1 MLLPTT
7 LVGSYPQ
14 PDWLIDRQRLSKM
27 VPRVRAQDLWRV
39 DAERLEVAQDDA
51 TLLAIRDQERAGLDI
66 ITDGEQRR
74 ESYSN
79 RFATALD
86 GIDLDNP
93 GKTPNRSGG
102 FSTVPRVVG
111 KIRRKHPV
119 EVRDLEFLRANT
131 GRKIK
136 MTVPGPFTMA
146 AQCQDDYYKDE
157 ETLALDYAGAVN
169 AEIKD
174 LFAAGADIVQ
184 IDEPWM
190 QSRPEKARQYGL
202 KALDRALEGVAGTT
216 AVHICFGYAAVVKD
230 KPAGYSFLAEFEGS
244 AVDQV
249 SIEAAQPKLDL
260 AVLRQLPSKTII
272 LGVIDLADP
281 AVETPETVAARIR
294 KALPFAAAERIVVA
308 PDCGLKYL
316 PREIAFGKMRAMV
329 EGTEIVRREI
339 TQQGKKH

>member
-14 PDWLIDRQRLSKM
+14 PKWLIDRARLATQ
-27 VPRVRAQDLWRV
+27 VPRVRAQDLWLV
-39 DAERLEVAQDDA
+39 DARRLEAAQDDA

-79 RFATALD
+79 RFATALA
-86 GIDLDNP
+86 GIDLDRP
-93 GKTPNRSGG
+93 GKTPNRTGG

-111 KIRRKHPV
+111 PIRRRHPV
-119 EVRDLEFLRANT
+119 EVRDVEFLRANT
-131 GRKIK
+131 DRMVK
-136 MTVPGPFTMA
+136 MTVPGPFTMS
-146 AQCQDDYYKDE
+146 AQCQDDFYHDE
-157 ETLALDYAGAVN
+157 EKLALDYAGAVN

-190 QSRPEKARQYGL
+190 QSRPQQARRYGIA
-202 KALDRALEGVAGTT
+202 ALDAALDGVTGTT
-216 AVHICFGYAAVVKD
+216 VVHICFGYAAMVKD
-230 KPAGYSFLAEFEGS
+230 KPAGYSFLSEFERS

-249 SIEAAQPKLDL
+249 SIEAAQPRLDV
-260 AVLRQLPSKTII
+260 AVLRQLPSKTIV
-272 LGVIDLADP
+272 LGVIDLAEP
-281 AVETPETVAARIR
+281 AVETPVEVAERIR
-294 KALPFAAAERIVVA
+294 SAIAFVPPERIVVA

-316 PREIAFGKMRAMV
+316 PRAIAYGKMCAMV
-329 EGTEIVRREI
+329 EGARMVREELNR
-339 TQQGKKH
+339 